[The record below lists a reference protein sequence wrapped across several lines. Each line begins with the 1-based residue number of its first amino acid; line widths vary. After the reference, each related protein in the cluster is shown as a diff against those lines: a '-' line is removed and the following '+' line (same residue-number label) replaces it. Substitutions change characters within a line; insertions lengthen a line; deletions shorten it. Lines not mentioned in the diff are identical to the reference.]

1 MTSDAKTQDLALKRW
16 SDFLPQ
22 WAVFGLSAFSSGA
35 LLVLDARLRQPKP
48 DLFGELFFAF
58 VLACA
63 AAFCYRQGSN
73 RAFRESSTDR
83 ALKVNRWLASHQW
96 LNGAICGA
104 LAVWVFLRSPSWT
117 DLAQFAAQCALIV
130 VQITTAA
137 ELGRLSGSALK

>member
-1 MTSDAKTQDLALKRW
+1 MTSDAKTQDLALKRL

-22 WAVFGLSAFSSGA
+22 WAVFGLSAFSLGA
-35 LLVLDARLRQPKP
+35 LLVLDARSIQR

-63 AAFCYRQGSN
+63 AAFCYRQGSK
-73 RAFRESSTDR
+73 RAFRKSPTDR

-96 LNGAICGA
+96 LDGAICGA

-117 DLAQFAAQCALIV
+117 DLAQFGVVVVLIV
-130 VQITTAA
+130 VLITTAG